1 MSKIY
6 QQWIDIYKHKY
17 NQTFK
22 CEISDDLEA
31 KYKQNTYSVIYI
43 ETRGSRQ
50 DWKDD
55 DDEESESVK
64 KETGEDGLSRLFYI
78 IPATFYN

>member
-1 MSKIY
+1 M
-6 QQWIDIYKHKY
+6 
-17 NQTFK
+17 
-22 CEISDDLEA
+22 
-31 KYKQNTYSVIYI
+31 IYI

-64 KETGEDGLSRLFYI
+64 KETGEEEIIRLFYM
-78 IPATFYN
+78 IPATFYNRI